1 MLVCVAVVQYEI
13 AEVTREHPG
22 HDRWYNGLP
31 CPNSSLGR
39 TIPESFATQEA
50 GRAMRVPGMWPCII
64 LFSFL
69 GGGEGIERGVQ
80 SGKLFDLRIARRI
93 RRAPRV
99 IMVKT
104 SHRQVQQLTLQ
115 FFVGTVIGP
124 QLSP

>member
-1 MLVCVAVVQYEI
+1 MIC
-13 AEVTREHPG
+13 HPG
-22 HDRWYNGLP
+22 
-31 CPNSSLGR
+31 
-39 TIPESFATQEA
+39 
-50 GRAMRVPGMWPCII
+50 GRAGNVGAGDVVLHFVCFCW
-64 LFSFL
+64 
-69 GGGEGIERGVQ
+69 GGGIERGVQ
-80 SGKLFDLRIARRI
+80 SGKLLDLRIARRI